1 VFESADQ
8 VIPSSIPGR
17 LRSLKQRLDRIIR
30 SELILPEAK
39 QRDFKE
45 LPEFL
50 RAHLTVHLV
59 KHYPVVAET
68 VFS

>member
-17 LRSLKQRLDRIIR
+17 FRSLEQQPDRIIR

-39 QRDFKE
+39 QRDFK
-45 LPEFL
+45 
-50 RAHLTVHLV
+50 
-59 KHYPVVAET
+59 
-68 VFS
+68 